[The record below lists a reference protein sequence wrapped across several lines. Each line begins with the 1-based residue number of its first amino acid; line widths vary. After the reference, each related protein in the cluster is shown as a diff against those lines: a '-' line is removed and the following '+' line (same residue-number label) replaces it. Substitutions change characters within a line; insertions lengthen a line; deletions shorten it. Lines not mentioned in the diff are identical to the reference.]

1 MAESSFPVVEQPM
14 SANQWRSVTL
24 GIGSGVL
31 DGGGFPYNLTNIS
44 NAENTVEVTVSSTQ
58 GYAHAIVHGF
68 YHTIDAPV
76 TLSIPAVNTPTT
88 YYIALQYDPLREQLP
103 VTLGAF
109 TSLDRSQGKE
119 YVVLHEIDRVAN
131 QLLTDAERR
140 YVRPR
145 VAPTIIVSRPR
156 ELPDPS
162 TVLWGTTAVI
172 HGGSPGIV
180 DIRMAV
186 GTTDDGPR
194 SWRSVMSPPWET
206 LPDTTNAVRN
216 PSSGVEKSIQRVGRQ
231 RKVTGRIARSDGS
244 VYSSSS
250 SSGYLVASLSAKD
263 LPAGAQR
270 FTVRGAGKVTGYV
283 EASRSDSELRL
294 FITEGSTNWVDLGLI
309 EYTAD
314 EWE

>member
-1 MAESSFPVVEQPM
+1 MAETSFPVVEQPLT
-14 SANQWRSVTL
+14 ADQWRSVTL

-31 DGGGFPYNLTNIS
+31 HEGGFPYNLANIN
-44 NAENTVEVTVSSTQ
+44 NATNTVEVTVSSTQ

-68 YHTIDAPV
+68 YHMIDAPV
-76 TLSIPAVNTPTT
+76 TLSVPAVTTPTT

-103 VTLGAF
+103 VTLAAF

-119 YVVLHEIDRVAN
+119 YVVLHEIDRVAD
-131 QLLTDAERR
+131 QLLTDAVRR

-180 DIRMAV
+180 DIRMAI

-194 SWRSVMSPPWET
+194 SWQSVLSPPWEE
-206 LPDTTNAVRN
+206 LPDTTNAIRYT
-216 PSSGVEKSIQRVGRQ
+216 SGVAKQIQRIGRQ
-231 RKVTGRIARSDGS
+231 RKITGRVRRSS
-244 VYSSSS
+244 LEPYYSSSE
-250 SSGYLVASLSAKD
+250 SGYLIASLSEKD
-263 LPAGAQR
+263 LPSGAQR
-270 FTVRGAGKVTGYV
+270 FTVRGSGGVTGYV
-283 EASRSDSELRL
+283 EASRQDLELRL
-294 FITEGSTNWVDLGLI
+294 WIPSGSTYWVDLGMI

-314 EWE
+314 EWV